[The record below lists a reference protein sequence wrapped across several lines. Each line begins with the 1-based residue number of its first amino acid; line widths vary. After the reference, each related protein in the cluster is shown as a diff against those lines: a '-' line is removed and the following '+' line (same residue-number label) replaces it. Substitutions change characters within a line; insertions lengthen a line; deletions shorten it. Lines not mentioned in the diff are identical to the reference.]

1 MEREGELGRSES
13 DDWSAVKAG
22 GGEEGERK
30 CVLHGVSRP
39 WPPYRYDIAASES
52 PQGLPGAGL
61 EQTTPAAYFNDQS
74 QCELLCHFIN
84 TRYCI
89 LSLLYSITNVITILK
104 IINDYNTFEEFY
116 PKIQF

>member
-1 MEREGELGRSES
+1 M
-13 DDWSAVKAG
+13 AG

-74 QCELLCHFIN
+74 QSELLIVVEH
-84 TRYCI
+84 
-89 LSLLYSITNVITILK
+89 SLLYGVLL
-104 IINDYNTFEEFY
+104 Y
-116 PKIQF
+116 

>member
-1 MEREGELGRSES
+1 M
-13 DDWSAVKAG
+13 AG

-61 EQTTPAAYFNDQS
+61 EQSTRAVYFSDQS
-74 QCELLCHFIN
+74 KSALPLATVLDDYLSKLFWKYLLVF
-84 TRYCI
+84 TMEA
-89 LSLLYSITNVITILK
+89 LYDSV
-104 IINDYNTFEEFY
+104 
-116 PKIQF
+116 